1 MMKRKIAI
9 ITAGELPIPPVKGG
23 AVENL
28 IYNFAKTVG
37 LNQDFE
43 VDIYGIG
50 EEKEKIPNIHMN
62 YYTSKLMFVFICIIV
77 IYNLIKKKRNEH

>member
-50 EEKEKIPNIHMN
+50 EENEKIP
-62 YYTSKLMFVFICIIV
+62 KLRGNHESNVIV
-77 IYNLIKKKRNEH
+77 SCLL